1 MKLRWKTFIIL
12 MCAGVLPLSLFVL
25 FTADSTSKTISAI
38 SSATRENV
46 SQEVQHAILR
56 SATSFASLLEQT
68 KHGLEYAV
76 MDLAQDAS
84 KTLYCPTPPESMPLA
99 PYFLNDFKEPGRA
112 PANLG
117 AIPGYSILS
126 EEHPTDLIV
135 SLEHPVVLLPKNSSG
150 VDIRLASQLQ
160 ALAPPLRQLRDVFGN
175 VVLWINVVL
184 HNGLALSYPG
194 HAMREQDFDPESA
207 FELARKHP
215 WRKLTWSLPV
225 LDPRTRQV
233 VLKVSHTFTTQKTGQ
248 KGAVSVDARL
258 ESIFRIEDMDES
270 WINFMHC
277 YFVSIPLNKPDK
289 LVVEAERKAGPD
301 QLWLK
306 PKEIKHLRADDPDA
320 FDVFMQTL
328 RHSTAGSTV
337 MTYHGVSSIWA
348 FAKFDQN
355 TRLIFL
361 APASVAFALPYRV
374 DAIFKKFTISQRNS
388 MLFSSLLAI
397 ALAFGLAYFVAKKF
411 DRQLRVVVDAWRRLA
426 AGDFNV
432 RIKLPK
438 HNDERGQLFESF
450 NETVPKLAESVRMSQ
465 DLSLAQEVQ
474 HQLMPHHAPE
484 LPGIDL
490 DGLSF
495 SCVETGGDYYDYFMR
510 NEIEASPGNKLAV
523 VVGDVSGHGAGP
535 AMLMVTA
542 RAFLRQRARHS
553 GSPVEVVAEVNRLLS
568 HDVRDS
574 GQFMTLF
581 FLELDPES
589 LEITWV
595 RAGHEPAFLY
605 DTTTD
610 TFEEL
615 AGRGISLGIIGS
627 YRYVQ
632 HLRSLKPGQLVIIGT
647 DGIWETRDKYKNMF
661 GKERFKECIRQ
672 NARSSCRDIIH
683 SVLSELEAFS
693 GNLDFEDDVTMVVL
707 KVLPEETTS

>member
-25 FTADSTSKTISAI
+25 LTADTTSNTIRAI
-38 SSATRENV
+38 SNTTKENV
-46 SQEVQHAILR
+46 SQEVQNAIQR
-56 SATSFASLLEQT
+56 SATSFATLLEQT

-84 KTLYCPTPPESMPLA
+84 KSLYCTTPPEDMPRS
-99 PYFLNDFKEPGRA
+99 PYYQNDFKDPGRS
-112 PANLG
+112 PARLRTLF
-117 AIPGYSILS
+117 GYSALS
-126 EEHPTDLIV
+126 ETQPEDFTV
-135 SLEHPVVLLPKNSSG
+135 SLEHPVVFLPENSSG

-160 ALAPPLRQLRDVFGN
+160 SLAPRLRQLRDVFGD
-175 VVLWINVVL
+175 VVLWVNVVL
-184 HNGLALSYPG
+184 HNGLAMSFPG
-194 HAMREQDFDPESA
+194 RAIREKDFNPENA
-207 FELARKHP
+207 YELARKEP
-215 WRKLTWSLPV
+215 WRQLNWSMPIM
-225 LDPRTRQV
+225 DPLTRQV
-233 VLKVSHTFTTQKTGQ
+233 VLKVSHAFTTEKTGQ

-258 ESIFRIEDMDES
+258 ESIFRIEDLDES

-277 YFVSIPLNKPDK
+277 YFVSIPLDNPDK
-289 LVVEAERKAGPD
+289 LLVEAERNAGSRQPWIKPQKTD
-301 QLWLK
+301 YLK
-306 PKEIKHLRADDPDA
+306 ADDPEA
-320 FDVFMQTL
+320 FEIFMQKL
-328 RHSTAGSTV
+328 RHGTAGSTILK
-337 MTYHGVSSIWA
+337 YRGVPSIWA

-361 APASVAFALPYRV
+361 APTSVAFALPYRI
-374 DAIFKKFTISQRNS
+374 DAIFKKFTLSQRNS
-388 MLFSSLLAI
+388 MLFTSFLAI
-397 ALAFGLAYFVAKKF
+397 ALAFGLAFVLAKKF
-411 DRQLRVVVDAWRRLA
+411 DRHLRVVVDAWRRLA

-432 RIKLPK
+432 RIRLPK
-438 HNDERGQLFESF
+438 TNDERGLLYDAF
-450 NETVPKLAESVRMSQ
+450 NETVPRLAESVRMSQ
-465 DLSLAQEVQ
+465 DLSLAQQVQ
-474 HQLMPHHAPE
+474 HQLMPHHVPE

-510 NEIEASPGNKLAV
+510 NEIEESPGNKLAV

-553 GSPVEVVAEVNRLLS
+553 GTPVEVVSDVNRLLS

-605 DTTTD
+605 DTDTD
-610 TFEEL
+610 TFEDL

-627 YRYVQ
+627 YRYMQ
-632 HLRSLKPGQLVIIGT
+632 HQHRLKTGQIVIIGT
-647 DGIWETRDKYKNMF
+647 DGIWETRNRYKNMF
-661 GKERFKECIRQ
+661 GKERFKECIRK
-672 NARSSCRDIIH
+672 NAHSSCRDIIH
-683 SVLSELEAFS
+683 SVLSELEAFT

-707 KVLPEETTS
+707 KVLS